1 MRIPGWGLPEVQVQ
15 AMATTIRRAAR
26 LLWALHLSFQDGFD
40 SVLPTCT
47 HSTQFVCYF
56 STGIT
61 TSGVMLHNHSQ
72 VSLQVLS
79 CI

>member
-40 SVLPTCT
+40 SVLPGC
-47 HSTQFVCYF
+47 CP
-56 STGIT
+56 TG
-61 TSGVMLHNHSQ
+61 GRDG
-72 VSLQVLS
+72 SLEPEH
-79 CI
+79 